1 MTVAMIL
8 SAKGKKVTSVKLGDT
23 LTKAVSELATRKIGA
38 VVVCDGNQSV
48 LGILSERDIVRAI
61 ATQGASALESAVEES
76 AVEKHMT
83 AKVITCGETATVDE
97 CMSAMTNG
105 RFRHMPVV
113 ENEKLVGIIS
123 IGDIVKAK
131 IATAVE
137 EAEAMRNYITAG

>member
-8 SAKGKKVTSVKLGDT
+8 SAKGHNVTSVRMGDT
-23 LTKAVSELATRKIGA
+23 LTKAVSELAARKIGA
-38 VVVCDGNQSV
+38 VVVCDGNQRV

-61 ATQGASALESAVEES
+61 ANQGAPALES

-97 CMSAMTNG
+97 CMSAMTDG

-131 IATAVE
+131 IAAAVE
-137 EAEAMRNYITAG
+137 EAEAMRNYISAG

>member
-8 SAKGKKVTSVKLGDT
+8 SAKGHNVTSVSVGDT
-23 LTKAVSELATRKIGA
+23 LSKAVTELASRKIGA
-38 VVVCDGNQSV
+38 VVVCDGDRHVS
-48 LGILSERDIVRAI
+48 GILSERDIVRAI
-61 ATQGASALESAVEES
+61 AALGAAALDD

-97 CMSAMTNG
+97 CMAAMTDG

-113 ENEKLVGIIS
+113 ENEKLIGIIS

-131 IATAVE
+131 IASAVE
-137 EAEAMRNYITAG
+137 EAEAMRNYIAAG